1 MQPLQNAGYDR
12 AITVFSPDGRL
23 FQVEYAREAVKRGT
37 TSIGVK
43 SSEGIVLAVDKRTTS
58 KLVEASSIEKI
69 FKIDEHI
76 GAATSGLVA
85 DARALVE
92 RARVEAQINKITY
105 SEPIRVTSLSKK
117 LCDML
122 QLYTQNGGV
131 RPFGSALIIGGIY
144 NGKCK
149 LFETDPSGAL
159 IEYKATA
166 IGSGRN
172 AAMDIFEEKYE
183 DSLTL
188 EGAIELAL
196 AAINEATDHETTSN
210 NVEIAVIKIDDEK
223 YVKLSQDEVQKYID
237 EVLPK
242 EEEEDENEEYEED
255 SSDDGFDEDGNVK
268 NLDTLLWIF
277 DRDYMEPEEFLNT
290 PIWEFFEISKKQFD
304 LIDWKGMMSEQFYD
318 FYSSFLELP
327 KSIPIEKRIKYA
339 KVNSFS
345 YFYNMDLPEGFSVA
359 EYKQYAYR
367 LVDTHSFEESIH
379 IFPLLRD
386 YYRFYAD
393 ALEMNRRREAEG
405 SKGAPVLREVPA
417 DPGP

>member
-43 SSEGIVLAVDKRTTS
+43 SSEG
-58 KLVEASSIEKI
+58 
-69 FKIDEHI
+69 

-196 AAINEATDHETTSN
+196 TAINEATDHETTSN

-242 EEEEDENEEYEED
+242 EEEEDENEESEED
-255 SSDDGFDEDGNVK
+255 S
-268 NLDTLLWIF
+268 
-277 DRDYMEPEEFLNT
+277 EE
-290 PIWEFFEISKKQFD
+290 E
-304 LIDWKGMMSEQFYD
+304 
-318 FYSSFLELP
+318 
-327 KSIPIEKRIKYA
+327 
-339 KVNSFS
+339 
-345 YFYNMDLPEGFSVA
+345 
-359 EYKQYAYR
+359 
-367 LVDTHSFEESIH
+367 
-379 IFPLLRD
+379 
-386 YYRFYAD
+386 
-393 ALEMNRRREAEG
+393 
-405 SKGAPVLREVPA
+405 
-417 DPGP
+417 

>member
-131 RPFGSALIIGGIY
+131 RPFGSALIIGGVY
-144 NGKCK
+144 NGECK

-166 IGSGRN
+166 IGSGRS
-172 AAMDIFEEKYE
+172 AAMEIFEEKYE
-183 DSLTL
+183 DDLTL
-188 EGAIELAL
+188 EGAIELAIT
-196 AAINEATDHETTSN
+196 AISQATDHETTSN
-210 NVEIAVIKIDDEK
+210 NVEIAVIKIEDEK
-223 YVKLSQDEVQKYID
+223 YVKLSKDEVQKYID
-237 EVLPK
+237 EVLVEEEEEK
-242 EEEEDENEEYEED
+242 EEESEEESEEVVEED
-255 SSDDGFDEDGNVK
+255 SEKDSEEDS
-268 NLDTLLWIF
+268 
-277 DRDYMEPEEFLNT
+277 EED
-290 PIWEFFEISKKQFD
+290 K
-304 LIDWKGMMSEQFYD
+304 
-318 FYSSFLELP
+318 
-327 KSIPIEKRIKYA
+327 
-339 KVNSFS
+339 
-345 YFYNMDLPEGFSVA
+345 
-359 EYKQYAYR
+359 
-367 LVDTHSFEESIH
+367 EE
-379 IFPLLRD
+379 
-386 YYRFYAD
+386 
-393 ALEMNRRREAEG
+393 
-405 SKGAPVLREVPA
+405 
-417 DPGP
+417 